1 MAHTCRGHPWLR
13 QGSARVFGDRNNPL
27 RVMQRPVSSRFQA
40 LVIVR
45 ATNKTRYGWC
55 RRGRRVAMSFQQ
67 VGGGKDGWR
76 RFAACLQRTIWSSWG
91 WGREPGPFF
100 MPRRGHALGPAASGT
115 VTQMAPPFRS
125 KRFRARF
132 NDESSLSVH
141 SAGVLTSTLDQ
152 PHHPPPSESQPP
164 PATRS
169 VRASGRTMVCR
180 VPG

>member
-40 LVIVR
+40 LVIVCS
-45 ATNKTRYGWC
+45 TKKTRYGWC
-55 RRGRRVAMSFQQ
+55 RRGRRVARSFQQ

-76 RFAACLQRTIWSSWG
+76 RFAGSLFAKAIWSSWG
-91 WGREPGPFF
+91 VGARTGSIF
-100 MPRRGHALGPAASGT
+100 HAKTQPCPAASGT

-141 SAGVLTSTLDQ
+141 SAGVLTSTLAN
-152 PHHPPPSESQPP
+152 PTNPPPSESQPP

>member
-40 LVIVR
+40 LVIVCS
-45 ATNKTRYGWC
+45 TKKTRYGWC
-55 RRGRRVAMSFQQ
+55 RRGRRVARSFQQ
-67 VGGGKDGWR
+67 VGGGKRWLATVPRQPVCKGDLEFMGVG
-76 RFAACLQRTIWSSWG
+76 ARTGSI
-91 WGREPGPFF
+91 F
-100 MPRRGHALGPAASGT
+100 HAKTQPCPAASGT
-115 VTQMAPPFRS
+115 VTQMAPPYRS

-141 SAGVLTSTLDQ
+141 SAGGLTSTLAN
-152 PHHPPPSESQPP
+152 PTNPPPSESQPP

>member
-27 RVMQRPVSSRFQA
+27 RVMQRPVSSQFQA
-40 LVIVR
+40 LVIVCF
-45 ATNKTRYGWC
+45 TKKTRYGWC
-55 RRGRRVAMSFQQ
+55 RRGRRVARSFQQ
-67 VGGGKDGWR
+67 VGGGKRWLATVRGQPVCKGDLEFMGGGGENR
-76 RFAACLQRTIWSSWG
+76 VHFSCQDAAMPCSQWNGDPNGPTLPLQKISS
-91 WGREPGPFF
+91 
-100 MPRRGHALGPAASGT
+100 S
-115 VTQMAPPFRS
+115 
-125 KRFRARF
+125 F

-141 SAGVLTSTLDQ
+141 SAGVLTSTLAN
-152 PHHPPPSESQPP
+152 PTNLPPSESQPP